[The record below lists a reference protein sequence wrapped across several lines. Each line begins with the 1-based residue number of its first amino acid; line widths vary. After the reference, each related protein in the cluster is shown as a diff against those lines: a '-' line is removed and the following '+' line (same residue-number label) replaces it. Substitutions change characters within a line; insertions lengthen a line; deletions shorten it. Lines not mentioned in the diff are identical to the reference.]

1 VVDLIDPRSRKLRIR
16 VELPPRRERAE
27 FVEAAFEFLPNGR
40 DLVVASIHGEFPDAP
55 ATVLYR
61 VNGDTGAIEDELRVG
76 EYSVRELSMTAD
88 GERVFLT
95 GPRDNRSWEVDPEKL
110 EILRTY
116 EVGDFSGAVSP
127 DGRVFA
133 LGSQSGRVRLLDLR
147 SGEVRSL
154 RGRHDGGVQTMAF
167 TPDARRLVSA
177 GNGQVVVWDVT
188 RGAIA
193 ELLAGHSGSIWGLDL
208 SSDGRT
214 ALTAAWDGRAIVWD
228 LAGDRRVDRRFS
240 VRGYR
245 DSLDV
250 WFVVDVARGVAVSPD
265 SRTLAVTH
273 IDGTVELL
281 DTATLK
287 RRRAFRAI
295 RGFAGSVSF
304 SPDGRLLAVA
314 GAAGR
319 VTLWDARTGAAAGE
333 LRGLRAD
340 SQALA
345 FSPGGGLLAAAE
357 AGFQPPRMRIWD
369 VRRRALTRFEPSI
382 NASAIAFSPD
392 ETRIAAANGQEGA
405 AGVEIR
411 DVHSGAEVKWLD
423 TPEPTRSVAFS
434 PDGSLLAV
442 GLIDG
447 TVHFFSTDDWKRVGS
462 AFEAHAGPVMSTLF
476 SPDGRVLA
484 TAGADGTV
492 ALWDVKTR
500 KPIGT
505 PVTVAPD
512 KMVTAA
518 FSPDGSH
525 LFAVSTG
532 GQGVRLDASPESWK
546 RRACLVAGRDLTAR
560 EWEDALP
567 ERPYQAVCSGD

>member
-1 VVDLIDPRSRKLRIR
+1 
-16 VELPPRRERAE
+16 
-27 FVEAAFEFLPNGR
+27 
-40 DLVVASIHGEFPDAP
+40 
-55 ATVLYR
+55 
-61 VNGDTGAIEDELRVG
+61 
-76 EYSVRELSMTAD
+76 
-88 GERVFLT
+88 
-95 GPRDNRSWEVDPEKL
+95 
-110 EILRTY
+110 
-116 EVGDFSGAVSP
+116 
-127 DGRVFA
+127 
-133 LGSQSGRVRLLDLR
+133 
-147 SGEVRSL
+147 
-154 RGRHDGGVQTMAF
+154 
-167 TPDARRLVSA
+167 
-177 GNGQVVVWDVT
+177 
-188 RGAIA
+188 
-193 ELLAGHSGSIWGLDL
+193 
-208 SSDGRT
+208 
-214 ALTAAWDGRAIVWD
+214 
-228 LAGDRRVDRRFS
+228 
-240 VRGYR
+240 
-245 DSLDV
+245 
-250 WFVVDVARGVAVSPD
+250 
-265 SRTLAVTH
+265 
-273 IDGTVELL
+273 
-281 DTATLK
+281 
-287 RRRAFRAI
+287 
-295 RGFAGSVSF
+295 
-304 SPDGRLLAVA
+304 
-314 GAAGR
+314 
-319 VTLWDARTGAAAGE
+319 
-333 LRGLRAD
+333 
-340 SQALA
+340 
-345 FSPGGGLLAAAE
+345 
-357 AGFQPPRMRIWD
+357 MRIWD

-392 ETRIAAANGQEGA
+392 ETLIAAANGQEGA

-447 TVHFFSTDDWKRVGS
+447 TVHFFSADDWKRVGS

-525 LFAVSTG
+525 LFAVSTS